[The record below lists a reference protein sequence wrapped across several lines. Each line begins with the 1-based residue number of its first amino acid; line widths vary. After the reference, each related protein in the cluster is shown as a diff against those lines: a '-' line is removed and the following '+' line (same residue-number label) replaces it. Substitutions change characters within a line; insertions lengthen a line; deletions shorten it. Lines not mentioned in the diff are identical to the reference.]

1 MKVSDKI
8 VNHIKEVYGFE
19 LVSPSIPRNEF
30 QRLKRNFYLFILSSV
45 SEKLFYF
52 LRDKVSPIKFKL
64 ERPDGEIWMRKR
76 FSVESGSLCE
86 IEIRPIPPEAAIYV
100 TDDKGIYTPDH
111 KDNYKINIWYPIN
124 GYWPSYKEK
133 TGEAKTFPINSKRL
147 DECIDAHFSELP
159 QLRESLRDYKL
170 KKLFNE

>member
-1 MKVSDKI
+1 
-8 VNHIKEVYGFE
+8 
-19 LVSPSIPRNEF
+19 
-30 QRLKRNFYLFILSSV
+30 V

-64 ERPDGEIWMRKR
+64 ERPDGEVWMRRR
-76 FSVESGSLCE
+76 FSTEVGALCE

-100 TDDKGIYTPDH
+100 TDDKGIYKPDYENNF
-111 KDNYKINIWYPIN
+111 KVNIWYPIN
-124 GYWPSYKEK
+124 YIDK
-133 TGEAKTFPINSKRL
+133 TGEAKSFPVNSKRF
-147 DECIDAHFSELP
+147 DECIDAHFSDLP